1 MPSESPRPLGV
12 DHPGAISRSPGEP
25 PIEAI
30 ILVGGLGTR
39 LRPLTLTT
47 PKPMI
52 PVMNRPFLEHVVR
65 WLAGHGVDHLIFSTY
80 HLPEPIQTH
89 FGDGSLFGLAIDY
102 SQEDRALGTAGALKH
117 AEPLLRDDRFIIF
130 NGDILTDVDLT
141 ALMAHHRQTGAV
153 ATVAL
158 AEVADPSAYG
168 MVVLDGADRVLRW
181 VEKPSP
187 AEAVSPWVNLGGSVL
202 ERRAL
207 DVLPAG
213 EVRSLE
219 RDLYPALIASSES
232 VAGFRTHAFWR
243 DLGTP
248 ERYRAAHDE
257 ALRGQV
263 ALPSVQPDLVTADR
277 FPGVRVFGPVTVG
290 PGTTIGSG
298 TRLIGPACIGPDCA
312 IGRLCTV
319 DRAVLWS
326 GVTLGD
332 RTTVSQAILGDGV
345 AVGPGCD
352 LSGDAVVGAGARVG
366 AGNTLANG
374 IRIAP
379 GAELADGVLGFDPR

>member
-1 MPSESPRPLGV
+1 MPPGPRHPHV
-12 DHPGAISRSPGEP
+12 IAHPGAISRSQGEH

-65 WLAGHGVDHLIFSTY
+65 WLASHGVDHLIFSTY
-80 HLPEPIQTH
+80 HLPEPIRAH
-89 FGDGSLFGLAIDY
+89 FGDGDRFGLAIEY
-102 SQEDRALGTAGALKH
+102 SHEERALGTAGALKH
-117 AEPLLRDDRFIIF
+117 AEPMLRDDRFIIF

-141 ALMAHHRQTGAV
+141 ALMAHHRSAGAI

-168 MVVLDGADRVLRW
+168 MVVLDDAGRVLRW

-187 AEAVSPWVNLGGSVL
+187 AEAVSPWVNLGGSIL

-207 DVLPAG
+207 DVLPPG

-219 RDLYPALIASSES
+219 RDLYPSLIASPDP

-263 ALPSVQPDLVTADR
+263 ALPSVQPDLVTPDR

-290 PGTTIGSG
+290 SGTTIGAG
-298 TRLIGPACIGPDCA
+298 TRLIGPACIGPDYV

-319 DRAVLWS
+319 DRAVFWS

-332 RTTVSQAILGDGV
+332 RTTVSGSIVGDGV
-345 AVGPGCD
+345 TIGPGCD
-352 LSGDAVVGAGARVG
+352 LTGDTVVGAGARIG
-366 AGNTLANG
+366 AGNILTNG

-379 GAELADGVLGFDPR
+379 GATLAEGVLTFEPR